1 MIPLYLQ
8 LFQGYLLLHY
18 NLHLASFLGGCW
30 LVSLFTIHQ
39 NIEDFTQ
46 NIEEVTHVNVEIKE
60 HDTKNIDENE
70 EEYLNVKTESTIEEG
85 KEVEKFNPH
94 LITNNGVKRYSCKIC
109 NKNFTQKYILKTLNG
124 VIHSVV

>member
-1 MIPLYLQ
+1 M
-8 LFQGYLLLHY
+8 
-18 NLHLASFLGGCW
+18 
-30 LVSLFTIHQ
+30 VSLFTIHQ

-109 NKNFTQKYILKTLNG
+109 NKNFTQKYTLKTHNSIKHEGIRLSCDLYNK
-124 VIHSVV
+124 VLQDISDLSIIF

>member
-70 EEYLNVKTESTIEEG
+70 EEYLNIKTESTMEEG
-85 KEVEKFNPH
+85 KEVEKINPH
-94 LITNNGVKRYSCKIC
+94 SIKPIMVLKGIPAKYVTKILRRNTLSKLLIV
-109 NKNFTQKYILKTLNG
+109 
-124 VIHSVV
+124 